1 MHRLADERTRPGLD
15 VADRQRQDTGTAK
28 LDDQDAHAANSH
40 IAVSSGMSSAISDT
54 FCGHRRLPLTDK
66 VRLPIDDFL
75 LVFYSGSD
83 RTLGPGKLQVQDPN
97 AGNSRVAISSAE
109 VCRCWRQ

>member
-40 IAVSSGMSSAISDT
+40 VAVSSEIVKRDFGHLLRSST
-54 FCGHRRLPLTDK
+54 
-66 VRLPIDDFL
+66 
-75 LVFYSGSD
+75 
-83 RTLGPGKLQVQDPN
+83 
-97 AGNSRVAISSAE
+97 VAAD
-109 VCRCWRQ
+109 